1 MSELQRDTAS
11 LDSLL
16 GAAAGDLSGRLRVAL
31 PAIVTGFDAE
41 KQTVSLQVAV
51 SGTDENGGA
60 LALPPL
66 ADVPVKFPRGGGF
79 AFTFPISAGD
89 EGFAIFADRCIDGWF
104 ASGQV
109 SQEPEFRQH
118 DLSDGFFLPGVS
130 SLAKVIGA
138 FRNDAVVMRQLAGNG
153 YVSIDTGGN
162 VEIDG
167 AKLTVHCEAEFMK
180 PVTMDDTATVQGE
193 TTCNGGLSASGGEGG
208 TAASITGGVTVTG
221 GDVTV
226 DGIGTKAH
234 HHIDSQSGTTS
245 EAKP

>member
-1 MSELQRDTAS
+1 MTQYARENASVDTV
-11 LDSLL
+11 LD
-16 GAAAGDLSGRLRVAL
+16 AAKNDVGQQLRVAL
-31 PAIVTGFDAE
+31 PAIVTAFDPAR
-41 KQTVSLQVAV
+41 QTVSLQAAIA
-51 SGTDENGGA
+51 GTDEDSSPMN
-60 LALPPL
+60 LPPL
-66 ADVPVKFPRGGGF
+66 VDVPVKFPRGGGF

-89 EGFAIFADRCIDGWF
+89 EGLAIFADRCIDGWF

-226 DGIGTKAH
+226 DGIGTKSH

-245 EAKP
+245 EAKQ